1 MKSALIDTLAAAAER
16 DPSVVLLTGDL
27 GYGAFEAFQERFP
40 NRFINCGVAEQNMLG
55 VAGGMAAEGLRPVV
69 YSIGNF
75 LVLRAAEQIRNDV
88 VAPRRPVL
96 LVAAGGGFTYGAAG
110 YSHHLTE
117 DLAFMRSLPGLTVF
131 TPSQVSDIGP
141 MVSDWL
147 NDPRPVYLRL
157 DRPYSRPDA
166 SDQPLRLG
174 HWRTVRT
181 GRDVTVFGVGSTVG
195 VGLDAADL
203 LQEQGVSARVVDC
216 TQMTGLESAS
226 IDDLLTT
233 SALAV
238 TVEEHSVHG
247 GLSSI
252 VAEEITSR
260 GLPIPL
266 LRFGVHGAYAAL
278 VGRPA
283 FLQQEYGMSA
293 AAIAEAVIRRVS
305 DRD

>member
-1 MKSALIDTLAAAAER
+1 MKSALIDALTAAAEC

-131 TPSQVSDIGP
+131 TPSQLSDIGP
-141 MVSDWL
+141 MVSSWL

-166 SDQPLRLG
+166 GVQPLRLG
-174 HWRTVRT
+174 HWRTIRA
-181 GRDVTVFGVGSTVG
+181 GRDVTVFGVGSAAG
-195 VGLDAADL
+195 VGLEASGL

-216 TQMTGLESAS
+216 TQLTGLDPAS

-233 SALAV
+233 SPLAV
-238 TVEEHSVHG
+238 TVEEHSVRG
-247 GLSSI
+247 GLSSL
-252 VAEEITSR
+252 VAEEIASR
-260 GLPIPL
+260 GLPVPL
-266 LRFGVHGAYAAL
+266 IRFGLDGAYTHLA
-278 VGRPA
+278 GRPA

-293 AAIAEAVIRRVS
+293 SAIAEAVIRHVS
-305 DRD
+305 DPN